1 MKRPL
6 LIGAIAVGVLSAIGT
21 VAYLKTRDLNSP
33 ESILARLPS
42 DNATILSIDFAALR
56 RGGIL
61 DLLSGPVVDQEP
73 EYKVFVQKTAF
84 DYRRDFHHAFG
95 SFLPT
100 GIYFLLLG
108 GFHETR

>member
-42 DNATILSIDFAALR
+42 DNATVLSIDFAALR

-61 DLLSGPVVDQEP
+61 DLFSGPVVDQEP
-73 EYKVFVQKTAF
+73 EYKVFVEKTAF
-84 DYRRDFHHAFG
+84 DYRRDLDHAFV
-95 SFLPT
+95 SFPASAV
-100 GIYFLLLG
+100 YFLALVS
-108 GFHETR
+108 FAWK